1 MKQIILA
8 ILIVAGMSVR
18 GAGADEGRN
27 PAIETV
33 ITRQI
38 EAFRAEDLA
47 RAFDFASPTI
57 QDIFRNPQIFGQ
69 MVQRGYPM
77 VWRADEVEFLELRMI
92 DGQLRQKLRIRDASG
107 ALHLLEYQMI
117 EQDGAWKIN
126 GVELLKAPDM
136 AV

>member
-1 MKQIILA
+1 MKQIVLA
-8 ILIVAGMSVR
+8 ILIVIGMSAH
-18 GAGADEGRN
+18 GAGAEETRI

-38 EAFRAEDLA
+38 EAFRTDDIE

-57 QDIFRNPQIFGQ
+57 QRIFRTPQLFGS

-77 VWRADEVEFLELRMI
+77 VWRAGEVEFLELRMI
-92 DGQLRQKLRIRDASG
+92 DGQLWQKVRIRDAG
-107 ALHLLEYQMI
+107 GDLHLLDYQMI
-117 EQDGAWKIN
+117 EQGDAWKIN
-126 GVELLKAPDM
+126 GVELLKAPGM

>member
-8 ILIVAGMSVR
+8 ILIVVGMSTR
-18 GAGADEGRN
+18 DANADEARN
-27 PAIETV
+27 MAVENV

-38 EAFRAEDLA
+38 EAFRADNVE
-47 RAFDFASPTI
+47 RAFEFASPTI
-57 QDIFRNPQIFGQ
+57 QRIFRNPQVFGH
-69 MVQRGYPM
+69 MVQHGYPM
-77 VWRADEVEFLELRMI
+77 VWRAGEVEFLELRMK
-92 DGQLRQKLRIRDASG
+92 DGQLRQRVRIRDASG

-126 GVELLKAPDM
+126 GVELLKAPGM